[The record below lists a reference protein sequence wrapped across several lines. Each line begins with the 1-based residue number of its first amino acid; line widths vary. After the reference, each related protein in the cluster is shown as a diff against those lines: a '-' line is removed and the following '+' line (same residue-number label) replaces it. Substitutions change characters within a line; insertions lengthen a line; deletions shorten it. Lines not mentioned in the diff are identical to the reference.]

1 MLKRIFSLILACAM
15 LLMCC
20 NAALANEV
28 QWPTLAERAKM
39 ETKIEKLT
47 DEPVTLTVWFDL
59 GAHDV
64 TDVIPDLQ
72 ELPLLKAL
80 EEKTGIHLELIVPPV
95 GEAES
100 NFSLMLTSGKYADII
115 IGFNSFYS
123 MGADAAIEEGIILD
137 LTDLVEKYAPHY
149 NAVRTATNYRIVN
162 TVTDNG
168 YMPYFCNISYADAL
182 GKTYG
187 GPIIR
192 QDVLDKLG
200 MDTPVTFDDW
210 HEFLTRAKNEL
221 GMTRGF
227 GIANGGIAKYNAF
240 NTAFGFGM
248 NDPAQGGDFY
258 VVDGKVCYGPLSEGY
273 LPYVTLMRDWYAEG
287 LLDPDF
293 TSTITFDDGVA
304 MMSSDLCAATS
315 EHGGV
320 LDFINGLG
328 KSVNPDF
335 NFTPIADPVLE
346 EGQQLHYGFING
358 GSPIGKAA
366 AITTAC
372 KNPEL
377 AVRFLDQLYTD
388 EGFMLCNYGIEGESY
403 VLDENGVPQFTDL
416 IMNNPQGTPTH
427 MMCAYAAHI
436 SWPFEGVFG
445 RDDVGASLEYAATW
459 DANND
464 YSYSYPGGVTP
475 TKEENEVYGDYYPDI
490 KTYTDEMTV
499 RFIMGLEPLENY
511 DAFVEQLHTL
521 GIDEVLASRQ
531 SAYDRYMERASK

>member
-1 MLKRIFSLILACAM
+1 MMKRILSLVIALAM
-15 LLMCC
+15 LLTCVGFAAAEE
-20 NAALANEV
+20 NA
-28 QWPTLAERAKM
+28 WPTLADRAKM
-39 ETKIEKLT
+39 TTKMERLT
-47 DEPVTLTVWFDL
+47 DEPTTLTVWFDL
-59 GAHDV
+59 GAHDI
-64 TDVIPDLQ
+64 TDIFPDPQ
-72 ELPLLKAL
+72 EMPLLKAI
-80 EEKTGIHLELIVPPV
+80 EEKTGVHLELIIPPV
-95 GEAES
+95 GEGDS

-115 IGFNSFYS
+115 IGFDAHYA

-137 LTDLVEKYAPHY
+137 LTDLVAQYAPNY
-149 NAVRTATNYRIVN
+149 NAVRTASTYRAIN
-162 TVTDNG
+162 TVTDAG
-168 YMPYFCNISYADAL
+168 HMPYFCNISWADRT

-200 MDTPVTFDDW
+200 MSAPVTFDDW
-210 HEFLTRAKNEL
+210 HTYLSRAKDEL

-258 VVDGKVCYGPLSEGY
+258 VVDGKVCYGPLSDGY

-293 TSTITFDDGVA
+293 TSTITFDDGIA

-328 KSVNPDF
+328 QSVNPDF
-335 NFTPIADPVLE
+335 KFTPIADPVLE

-358 GSPIGKAA
+358 GAPIGKAA
-366 AITTAC
+366 AVTTAC

-377 AVRFLDQLYTD
+377 AVRLLDQLYTD

-403 VLDENGVPQFTDL
+403 VLNENGEPVFTDL
-416 IMNNPQGTPTH
+416 ILNNPQGTTTH

-436 SWPFEGVFG
+436 SWPFEGVLG
-445 RDDVGASLEYAATW
+445 REDTDALAKYAVTW

-464 YSYSYPGGVTP
+464 YTYSYPGGVTP

-490 KTYTDEMTV
+490 RTYTDEMTV

-511 DAFVEQLHTL
+511 PTFVETLHSL

-531 SAYDRYMERASK
+531 SAYDRYINRAE